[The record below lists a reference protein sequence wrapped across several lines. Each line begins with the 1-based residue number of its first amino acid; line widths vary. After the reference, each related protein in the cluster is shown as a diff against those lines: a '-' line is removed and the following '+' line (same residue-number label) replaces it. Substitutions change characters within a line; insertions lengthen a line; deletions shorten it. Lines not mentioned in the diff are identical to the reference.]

1 MREGRAGQWADGRL
15 VRQRVWQGEWHTQGV
30 KNGIGSGN
38 VQDDEVGGG
47 KAEA

>member
-1 MREGRAGQWADGRL
+1 MGGWAVGRAAGVA
-15 VRQRVWQGEWHTQGV
+15 GEWHTQGV